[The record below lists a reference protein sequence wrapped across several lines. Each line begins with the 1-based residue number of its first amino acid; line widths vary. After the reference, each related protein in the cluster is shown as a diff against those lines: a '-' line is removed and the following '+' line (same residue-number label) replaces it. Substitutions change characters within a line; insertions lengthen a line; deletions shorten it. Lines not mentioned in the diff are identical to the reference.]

1 MGPWGAAGPLGG
13 ASAMRPRSPV
23 SLPAGPLAG
32 GLVHDLSCVAAILL
46 LELQES
52 KVRGSVA
59 TAGSA
64 GHTLGQGPPHLPW
77 DELWAPAMLPG
88 MPGNV
93 SAPPRSVVS
102 DCPQGPAPQGPSRH
116 PPPPPAGHLVVL
128 PWGHSGFLGQGRLL
142 GPAAGGSAGLAGLL
156 LARCPHGP
164 GQQVVLP
171 PQLPEAHTFHLQ
183 RLLQLQGP
191 HLQPRTAAQQAGPRP
206 RERGLHRSR
215 GGAEQDRKGRW
226 EGSYLGLHLLL
237 LQLDEGEAGEVHGV
251 CGQSGV
257 GQCLRAFPTPAPPHG
272 DASAHLCL
280 RPALGPT
287 WWRPPRW
294 RPSR

>member
-93 SAPPRSVVS
+93 SAPPRSVV
-102 DCPQGPAPQGPSRH
+102 
-116 PPPPPAGHLVVL
+116 PPPPP
-128 PWGHSGFLGQGRLL
+128 
-142 GPAAGGSAGLAGLL
+142 
-156 LARCPHGP
+156 
-164 GQQVVLP
+164 
-171 PQLPEAHTFHLQ
+171 
-183 RLLQLQGP
+183 
-191 HLQPRTAAQQAGPRP
+191 
-206 RERGLHRSR
+206 
-215 GGAEQDRKGRW
+215 
-226 EGSYLGLHLLL
+226 GLHLGSPETTSWSYELDL
-237 LQLDEGEAGEVHGV
+237 PRHLSRSRYSECSPGAPDPTFPHFPSCECNLQASSPRCPSSLSMPFSPGSGPWPGV
-251 CGQSGV
+251 WRQ
-257 GQCLRAFPTPAPPHG
+257 P
-272 DASAHLCL
+272 
-280 RPALGPT
+280 
-287 WWRPPRW
+287 RPPSRSYDLLV
-294 RPSR
+294 PSELPS

>member
-88 MPGNV
+88 VLVSPGTT
-93 SAPPRSVVS
+93 SLPSYPAPP
-102 DCPQGPAPQGPSRH
+102 APG
-116 PPPPPAGHLVVL
+116 
-128 PWGHSGFLGQGRLL
+128 SGDLRG
-142 GPAAGGSAGLAGLL
+142 
-156 LARCPHGP
+156 
-164 GQQVVLP
+164 LP
-171 PQLPEAHTFHLQ
+171 PLQDSGQ
-183 RLLQLQGP
+183 RLCPTTTNTYLPSALPLGFQSLLCAPSHSRLSTTCLQGP
-191 HLQPRTAAQQAGPRP
+191 QGSSWWPRLLRNLP
-206 RERGLHRSR
+206 GL
-215 GGAEQDRKGRW
+215 
-226 EGSYLGLHLLL
+226 
-237 LQLDEGEAGEVHGV
+237 
-251 CGQSGV
+251 
-257 GQCLRAFPTPAPPHG
+257 
-272 DASAHLCL
+272 
-280 RPALGPT
+280 
-287 WWRPPRW
+287 
-294 RPSR
+294 

>member
-1 MGPWGAAGPLGG
+1 
-13 ASAMRPRSPV
+13 MRPRSPV

-116 PPPPPAGHLVVL
+116 PPPHRLGTWWSCLGATVGF
-128 PWGHSGFLGQGRLL
+128 WAKGGFLVPL
-142 GPAAGGSAGLAGLL
+142 
-156 LARCPHGP
+156 
-164 GQQVVLP
+164 
-171 PQLPEAHTFHLQ
+171 
-183 RLLQLQGP
+183 
-191 HLQPRTAAQQAGPRP
+191 
-206 RERGLHRSR
+206 RG
-215 GGAEQDRKGRW
+215 A
-226 EGSYLGLHLLL
+226 
-237 LQLDEGEAGEVHGV
+237 
-251 CGQSGV
+251 
-257 GQCLRAFPTPAPPHG
+257 
-272 DASAHLCL
+272 
-280 RPALGPT
+280 ALGWLGSSSPGAPT
-287 WWRPPRW
+287 APA
-294 RPSR
+294 SR